1 MIEADESY
9 CTGSRTICMSL
20 RSQEILEWVGAGT
33 FGTLKFVIS
42 RCRAVALSEA
52 IALVGENKAPLFSA
66 TLSIEVLRM
75 ISQAE
80 RLTAT

>member
-9 CTGSRTICMSL
+9 CTGSRTIFMSL
-20 RSQEILEWVGAGT
+20 CSQEILDWVGAGT
-33 FGTLKFVIS
+33 FGTLKFFIS

-66 TLSIEVLRM
+66 TLSMDLIAR
-75 ISQAE
+75 
-80 RLTAT
+80 ATSRPRFFE